1 MTASDAEHRHGTR
14 PASLLAHTVA
24 DGRPDS
30 CDAGGS
36 LSGPIPRLPL
46 ENRLMSRHAL
56 LAGLCATLLTPAL
69 PVGAETIN
77 ALVWCDHTDAAF
89 LKEFTART
97 KIKVNVKDYEGTGTA
112 LALLEQ
118 SRPGDWDVFV
128 VDSTDVRRVVERKLL
143 AELDPKDFPMA
154 DIPEAVRLPDYHVVG
169 GRMYAVPEKFGYNA
183 IAFDKSKLPADKAR
197 DITTLWN
204 PAWKGK
210 VAIYDYYL
218 PVIGQIAVALGR
230 KPQALTAAD
239 LPAIR
244 EKLVAMRANAALVGD
259 VTTSQTALATGQVAV
274 VAGGGE
280 YSVAGLQAEKPNLD
294 WVLPDVG
301 GIRWQQAIGV
311 FAASK
316 KKKAATAFLQ
326 YVLSPE
332 GQARL
337 ATSACY
343 WGMPANARATLTDR
357 QKKTLRWDE
366 QPKFLA
372 KSHPYPSPSEAL
384 DKAMQDLWADVLQ
397 K

>member
-1 MTASDAEHRHGTR
+1 MPRAIL
-14 PASLLAHTVA
+14 PVA
-24 DGRPDS
+24 
-30 CDAGGS
+30 
-36 LSGPIPRLPL
+36 LSV
-46 ENRLMSRHAL
+46 AL
-56 LAGLCATLLTPAL
+56 LVPAL
-69 PVGAETIN
+69 PAGAQAIN

-89 LKEFTART
+89 LKGFTDKT

-143 AELDPKDFPMA
+143 AELDARDFPMA
-154 DIPEAVRLPDYHVVG
+154 DIPEAVRLPEYHSVG
-169 GRMYAVPEKFGYNA
+169 GKLYAVPEKYGYNA
-183 IAFDKSKLPADKAR
+183 IAFDKAKLPGDKAR
-197 DITTLWN
+197 DISALWN
-204 PAWKGK
+204 PASKGK

-230 KPQALTAAD
+230 KPQSLTAAD
-239 LPAIR
+239 LPAIK
-244 EKLVAMRANAALVGD
+244 EKLKAIRANAALVGD
-259 VTTSQTALATGQVAV
+259 VTTSQTALATGQVV
-274 VAGGGE
+274 MVAGGGE
-280 YSVAGLQAEKPNLD
+280 FLVAGLQAEKPSLD

-316 KKKAATAFLQ
+316 KKKEATAFVR

-332 GQARL
+332 GQAKL
-337 ATSACY
+337 ATSSCY
-343 WGMPANARATLTDR
+343 WGMPANSKAALTNT

-372 KSHPYPSPSEAL
+372 RSYPYPSPSESL
-384 DKAMQDLWADVLQ
+384 DKAMQDLWAEVLQ

>member
-1 MTASDAEHRHGTR
+1 MPRHVLL
-14 PASLLAHTVA
+14 ASLCAA
-24 DGRPDS
+24 
-30 CDAGGS
+30 
-36 LSGPIPRLPL
+36 LS
-46 ENRLMSRHAL
+46 A
-56 LAGLCATLLTPAL
+56 AAL
-69 PVGAETIN
+69 PACAASIN

-89 LKEFTART
+89 LKDFTART

-118 SRPGDWDVFV
+118 SKPGDWDVFV

-143 AELDPKDFPMA
+143 AELDARDFPMA

-197 DITTLWN
+197 DISTLWN
-204 PAWKGK
+204 PAYKGK

-218 PVIGQIAVALGR
+218 PVIGQIAVALGK
-230 KPQALTAAD
+230 KPQSLTTAD
-239 LPAIR
+239 LPAIK
-244 EKLVAMRANAALVGD
+244 EKLTAIRANAALVGD
-259 VTTSQTALATGQVAV
+259 VTTSQTALATGQAAV

-280 YSVAGLQAEKPNLD
+280 FLVAGLQAEKPNLD

-316 KKKAATAFLQ
+316 KKKEATAFVQ

-332 GQARL
+332 GQAKL
-337 ATSACY
+337 ATSSCY
-343 WGMPANARATLTDR
+343 WGVPANSRAALTDK
-357 QKKTLRWDE
+357 QKKVLRWDE

-372 KSHPYPSPSEAL
+372 RSYPYPSPSEAL

>member
-1 MTASDAEHRHGTR
+1 MPRAILS
-14 PASLLAHTVA
+14 VA
-24 DGRPDS
+24 
-30 CDAGGS
+30 
-36 LSGPIPRLPL
+36 
-46 ENRLMSRHAL
+46 
-56 LAGLCATLLTPAL
+56 LCAVLLVPAL
-69 PVGAETIN
+69 PVGAQTIN

-89 LKEFTART
+89 LKGFTDKT

-143 AELDPKDFPMA
+143 AELDAKDFPMA
-154 DIPEAVRLPDYHVVG
+154 DIPEAVRLPEYHSVG
-169 GRMYAVPEKFGYNA
+169 GKLYAVPEKFGYNA
-183 IAFDKSKLPADKAR
+183 IAFDRSKLPADKAR
-197 DITTLWN
+197 DISTLWN
-204 PAWKGK
+204 PASKGK

-218 PVIGQIAVALGR
+218 PVIGEIAIALGK
-230 KPQALTAAD
+230 KPQSLTAAD
-239 LPAIR
+239 LPAIK
-244 EKLVAMRANAALVGD
+244 EKLKAIRANAALVGD
-259 VTTSQTALATGQVAV
+259 VTTSQTALATGQVAM

-280 YSVAGLQAEKPNLD
+280 FLVAGLQAEKPNLD

-316 KKKAATAFLQ
+316 KKKEATAFIQ

-337 ATSACY
+337 ATSSCY
-343 WGMPANARATLTDR
+343 WGVPANSKAALTDR

-372 KSHPYPSPSEAL
+372 RSHPYPSPSESL
-384 DKAMQDLWADVLQ
+384 DKAMQDLWAEVLQ